1 MAQSGFAFF
10 FLLVLAAG
18 AVTLVSTLRESW
30 TRVLGALSAQ
40 PDGEEAPR
48 VYTTTWMPAAEV
60 PSVAGRLLLHEL
72 DEPLP
77 PAKLFAAWT
86 VDPLPERTGPQ
97 LGFAFL
103 RQAA

>member
-1 MAQSGFAFF
+1 MAQGGFAFF

-30 TRVLGALSAQ
+30 ARVLDALLTQ
-40 PDGEEAPR
+40 PADEDPPR
-48 VYTTTWMPAAEV
+48 VYTTTWVPAAQV
-60 PSVAGRLLLHEL
+60 PSVASRLLLHEL
-72 DEPLP
+72 DEPHP

-103 RQAA
+103 RKAA

>member
-1 MAQSGFAFF
+1 MAQSSFALF

-18 AVTLVSTLRESW
+18 AAAMVSTLRESW
-30 TRVLGALSAQ
+30 SRIAAALAASPSPAE
-40 PDGEEAPR
+40 PAPL
-48 VYTTTWMPAAEV
+48 YSTSWTPAAEV
-60 PSVAGRLLLHEL
+60 PRVAGRLLLHEL

-86 VDPLPERTGPQ
+86 VEPMPERTGPQ

-103 RQAA
+103 